1 MSSQATVH
9 TESIG
14 LEDSSRRPTQ
24 VNRRPTA
31 ALGISVAIMVAVIA
45 GYVAY
50 LARYATNGVYW
61 DEWNWVDL
69 MRRSYG
75 GTLTPGSLWGRHT
88 ENRMLFPHIAVD
100 MYGGATEV
108 SGVAFKYLGAQLLV
122 ARAVGLVVACR
133 QG

>member
-31 ALGISVAIMVAVIA
+31 ALAISVAIMVAVIA

-75 GTLTPGSLWGRHT
+75 GALPLGSLLAQHT
-88 ENRMLFPHIAVD
+88 RKRMLFTNFVVIMMGECSRACAV
-100 MYGGATEV
+100 
-108 SGVAFKYLGAQLLV
+108 
-122 ARAVGLVVACR
+122 
-133 QG
+133 